1 TKEELVISTLML
13 RSLKQARYSPICTG
27 HFGLAAKYYTHFT
40 SPIRRY
46 PDLQIHRIIKETIDE
61 SLNEKRLNRLKAIVE
76 KASEQSSI
84 REREADEAQRQVED
98 LRKAEYMKNHIGEE
112 YEGVISSITSFGMFV
127 ELYNTVEGL
136 IRLNNLSDDYYIFD
150 QENYL
155 LFGEHTK
162 KTFKIGDKINI
173 KVDSVNIPLREV
185 NFVLA

>member
-1 TKEELVISTLML
+1 MYIKNNYNLSDDI
-13 RSLKQARYSPICTG
+13 IN
-27 HFGLAAKYYTHFT
+27 KY
-40 SPIRRY
+40 
-46 PDLQIHRIIKETIDE
+46 
-61 SLNEKRLNRLKAIVE
+61 
-76 KASEQSSI
+76 SEQSVKYAERSSDREKI
-84 REREADEAQRQVED
+84 AQKVERESED
-98 LRKAEYMKNHIGEE
+98 IKKAEYMQSKIGNE